1 MRHLLIGVY
10 NDSFL
15 DSYWVG
21 VHFAAGLIAG
31 FAVNQYLCKWRG
43 VFTARSYWRIGFV
56 MLLAWEYFELSLRYI
71 QQFNLRLEE
80 YLQVL
85 IPNSFFEW
93 ESTTNIVSDLLFGSL
108 GLLLVY
114 WYLTSDQEK

>member
-1 MRHLLIGVY
+1 MRNLLIGVY

-21 VHFAAGLIAG
+21 VHFAAGLITG
-31 FAVNQYLCKWRG
+31 FGVNWYLCRWRG
-43 VFTARSYWRIGFV
+43 TFDRRSYWRIGFV
-56 MLLAWEYFELSLRYI
+56 VLLAWEYFEMSLRYI
-71 QQFNLRLEE
+71 QQYDLELEE

-85 IPNSFFEW
+85 IPHSFFQW
-93 ESTTNIVSDLLFGSL
+93 ESITNIVSDLVFGSL

-114 WYLTSDQEK
+114 WYLTRDREK